1 MEELERITR
10 LEAQHQELMRLL
22 QETRH
27 DMKEMHE
34 DIHELKESLTKWK
47 GVSAGIAITV
57 SCAWALVL
65 GIYNLLAGKT

>member
-1 MEELERITR
+1 MEDVERIAK
-10 LEAQHQELMRLL
+10 LEAQHEELMRLL
-22 QETRH
+22 KETRD

-34 DIHELKESLTKWK
+34 DIHALKESLTKWK

-65 GIYNLLAGKT
+65 GVYNFVAGK

>member
-10 LEAQHQELMRLL
+10 LETQHQELMRLL
-22 QETRH
+22 QETRQ

-47 GVSAGIAITV
+47 GISAGIAITV
-57 SCAWALVL
+57 SLIWTTFMGLYALL
-65 GIYNLLAGKT
+65 TGK

>member
-10 LEAQHQELMRLL
+10 LETQHNEMMRLL
-22 QETRH
+22 QETRQ

-47 GVSAGIAITV
+47 GISAGIAITV
-57 SCAWALVL
+57 SMVWTAFIGLYALL
-65 GIYNLLAGKT
+65 TGK